1 VADSVAEAK
10 FEAQKR
16 RSTRLQQSVPL
27 TVSGVDALGRSFQER
42 TSTVVVNCH
51 GCRYQSKHYVLKNT
65 WVTLEVSRSE
75 PGEPPRAARARVAWI
90 QRPRTVRD
98 LFQIGVE
105 LEVAGNLWG
114 TAFSEP
120 DWFPFPDNGELLAPS
135 RQHLASEASSASHA
149 DNLRVLP
156 LSSPPESLADGAPQR
171 QFNDQSRLDLD
182 LTTAA
187 REALAQVAAAEAPA
201 LFATLRTE
209 LDQAAQQSLQ
219 ALADSTVREARSALE
234 TQLAEAGKQQE
245 AEIRKQ
251 LETSL
256 RQANREIQH
265 VFQNAQASLHQTRE
279 AVTAAGDR
287 GAALANA
294 SIQDMQQR
302 FGLHAEEAS
311 REWNARLQS
320 DITAASD
327 LWHQRIE
334 NSLESAAQKAAERLA
349 CNSQAAADRIESAMD
364 SRFSSLGKAFAE
376 VTNEAEQKLNAL
388 RGTARNEAARAQSLV
403 AQLQSATFGVD
414 EHAARLEA
422 VTRGAHQELQRRAAT
437 VLEAQS
443 RELAHRSESILAD
456 CIDKLEPGLESAGQQ
471 AIARMVPQID
481 QELAARLKPAQE
493 VYARIE
499 ANIDAAGAVLRH
511 QQEELARSS
520 DQAVEI
526 TRGRLQET
534 IDRLSREYEG
544 GGRAAS
550 AKWLAEIEARATET
564 THSTFESL
572 YKSADWYEK
581 KVQTQMQA
589 TVDKGLEQATS
600 SLRDKAGEVS
610 RLFASELDHYS
621 RSYVEHVHGQIEETS
636 HDLLDRTQRQFSEL
650 SAGAASSFAQH
661 AEAQTEAS
669 VAHLHERSAAILDR
683 IAAHVE
689 SHLTKLQQ
697 DIAEESSRRLAEFQ
711 REVASSSS
719 EAFAA
724 ARQDLIAHTESSL
737 TSLRNERHALQA
749 QLTDFMATAAQP
761 TLEEYKRRLEAAS
774 TSWLLTT
781 VSRLDQQ
788 SHELIRDI
796 AENAREQLRQ
806 ACAQVFADAGNQL
819 RQPETESAP
828 PPAARIASAGA

>member
-1 VADSVAEAK
+1 MADSVAEAK

-16 RSTRLQQSVPL
+16 RSTRLQQAVPL

-65 WVTLEVSRSE
+65 WVTLEVPRSE
-75 PGEPPRAARARVAWI
+75 PGEPPRVARARVTWI

-105 LEVAGNLWG
+105 LEVPGNLWG

-120 DWFPFPDNGELLAPS
+120 DWFPFPDHAELLAPS
-135 RQHLASEASSASHA
+135 RQHLALEASSAPHA

-156 LSSPPESLADGAPQR
+156 LSSPPELPATGAPQ
-171 QFNDQSRLDLD
+171 QQSSDESRLELE

-187 REALAQVAAAEAPA
+187 REAVAQVASAEAPA
-201 LFATLRTE
+201 LLATLRDE

-219 ALADSTVREARSALE
+219 SLADSTIREARSTRDNQFADL
-234 TQLAEAGKQQE
+234 GKQQE
-245 AEIRKQ
+245 AEIRKR

-256 RQANREIQH
+256 RQASREIQH

-279 AVTAAGDR
+279 AVTATGDR

-294 SIQDMQQR
+294 AIQDVQQR
-302 FGLHAEEAS
+302 FGSHAEEAS
-311 REWNARLQS
+311 KEWNARLHA
-320 DITAASD
+320 DIAAATD

-334 NSLESAAQKAAERLA
+334 NSLETAAQKAAERLA
-349 CNSQAAADRIESAMD
+349 CNSQAATD
-364 SRFSSLGKAFAE
+364 
-376 VTNEAEQKLNAL
+376 AEQKLHAL
-388 RGTARNEAARAQSLV
+388 CDTAQNEAARAQSLL
-403 AQLQSATFGVD
+403 AQLQSTTLGVD
-414 EHAARLEA
+414 EQAARLDA
-422 VTRGAHQELQRRAAT
+422 VTRSAHQELQRRAAT

-443 RELAHRSESILAD
+443 RELVHRSESVLAD
-456 CIDKLEPGLESAGQQ
+456 YIDKLEPGLQAAGQQ

-526 TRGRLQET
+526 ARGRLQET
-534 IDRLSREYEG
+534 IDRMSREYEG
-544 GGRAAS
+544 SGRAAS

-564 THSTFESL
+564 THATFESL

-589 TVDKGLEQATS
+589 TVDKGLEQAAS
-600 SLRDKAGEVS
+600 GLRDKAGEVS

-621 RSYVEHVHGQIEETS
+621 RSYVEHAHGQIEETS
-636 HDLLDRTQRQFSEL
+636 RDVLDRTQRQFSEL

-661 AEAQTEAS
+661 AETQTETS
-669 VAHLHERSAAILDR
+669 VARLHERAAATLDR
-683 IAAHVE
+683 ISVHAE
-689 SHLTKLQQ
+689 THLTQLKKE
-697 DIAEESSRRLAEFQ
+697 IAEESSRRLTEFQ
-711 REVASSSS
+711 REVASSSG

-724 ARQDLIAHTESSL
+724 ARQDLIAHAESSL
-737 TSLRNERHALQA
+737 TDLRNESRALQT
-749 QLTDFMATAAQP
+749 QLSDFMASAAQP
-761 TLEEYKRRLEAAS
+761 ALEEYKRRLEAAS
-774 TSWLLTT
+774 NTWLLTT

-819 RQPETESAP
+819 RQPETEAPPP